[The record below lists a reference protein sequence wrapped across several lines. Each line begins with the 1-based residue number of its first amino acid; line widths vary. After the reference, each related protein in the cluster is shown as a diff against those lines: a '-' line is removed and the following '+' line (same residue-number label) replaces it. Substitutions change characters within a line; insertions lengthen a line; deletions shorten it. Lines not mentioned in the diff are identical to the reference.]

1 MKKYLIFIFAICSF
15 FTISCSSTRLVSSWA
30 LPGATAHQY
39 KKVLVIGLTGAKD
52 REIRESVE
60 NAVAK
65 KINEYN
71 INAVTA
77 SSKYGPRTFQNMSD
91 EEAGK
96 LVKDDGFD
104 GIIMLA
110 LLDKN
115 KEQSYTPGRISR
127 TPYAIVRSRW
137 TRNYRVLYDRVYT
150 PGYYTTSTSYE
161 LEANFYDAD
170 KNELQYSAQVRSFDP
185 GSAAALSS
193 DFSKAIIDDMVNK
206 GLIAK

>member
-1 MKKYLIFIFAICSF
+1 MKKYLAFIFAISSVL
-15 FTISCSSTRLVSSWA
+15 IIACSSTKLISSWS
-30 LPGATAHQY
+30 LPGATAHKY
-39 KKVLVIGLTGAKD
+39 NKVLVIGLTGAKD

-60 NAVAK
+60 SAVAK

-71 INAVTA
+71 INAITA
-77 SSKYGPRTFQNMSD
+77 TSKYGPRTFQNMSD
-91 EEAGK
+91 EDAAK

-115 KEQSYTPGRISR
+115 QEENYTPGKISR

-170 KNELQYSAQVRSFDP
+170 KNELQYSAQARSFDP
-185 GSAAALSS
+185 GSAATLSS

-206 GLIAK
+206 GLIMK

>member
-1 MKKYLIFIFAICSF
+1 MKKYLAFIFAISSVL
-15 FTISCSSTRLVSSWA
+15 IIACSSTKLISSWS
-30 LPGATAHQY
+30 LPGATAHKY
-39 KKVLVIGLTGAKD
+39 NKVLVIGLTGAKD

-71 INAVTA
+71 INAITA
-77 SSKYGPRTFQNMSD
+77 TSKYGSRTFQSMSD
-91 EEAGK
+91 EDAAK

-115 KEQSYTPGRISR
+115 QEENYTPGKISR

-170 KNELQYSAQVRSFDP
+170 KNELQYSAQARSFDP
-185 GSAAALSS
+185 GSAATLSS

-206 GLIAK
+206 GLIVK

>member
-1 MKKYLIFIFAICSF
+1 MKKYLAFIFAISSVL
-15 FTISCSSTRLVSSWA
+15 IIACSSTKLISSWS
-30 LPGATAHQY
+30 LPGATAHKY
-39 KKVLVIGLTGAKD
+39 NKVLVIGLTGAKD

-71 INAVTA
+71 INDITA
-77 SSKYGPRTFQNMSD
+77 TSKYGPRTFQNISD
-91 EEAGK
+91 EDAAK

-115 KEQSYTPGRISR
+115 QEENYTPGKISR

-170 KNELQYSAQVRSFDP
+170 KNELQYSAQARSFDP
-185 GSAAALSS
+185 GSAATLSS

-206 GLIAK
+206 GLIVK

>member
-1 MKKYLIFIFAICSF
+1 MKKYLYAVFTICSVL
-15 FTISCSSTRLVSSWA
+15 IMACSSARLISSWS

-71 INAVTA
+71 INAITA

-91 EEAGK
+91 EEATK

-104 GIIMLA
+104 GIIILA

-115 KEQSYTPGRISR
+115 QEENYTPASVSR

-137 TRNYRVLYDRVYT
+137 TRNYRVLYDRVYS
-150 PGYYTTSTSYE
+150 PGYYTTSTNYE

-185 GSAAALSS
+185 GSASALSS
-193 DFSKAIIDDMVNK
+193 DFSKSIIDDMVNK
-206 GLIAK
+206 GLITK